1 MNYLGLIAGI
11 ATFLIIGI
19 FHIVVIKAEYYFS
32 KNCWPWFLALGF
44 ICCVISLFTKITI
57 ISVLFAILGFT
68 LFWSIKELF
77 EQEKRVNKGW
87 HPNNPKRIYRGA
99 K

>member
-1 MNYLGLIAGI
+1 MNYQGLIAGI
-11 ATFLIIGI
+11 ASFLIIGL

-32 KNCWPWFLALGF
+32 KKCWPWVLVLGL
-44 ICCVISLFTKITI
+44 ICCIISLLTKITI

-77 EQEKRVNKGW
+77 EQEERVKKGW
-87 HPNNPKRIYRGA
+87 HPKNLNRNY
-99 K
+99 